1 MNGAESV
8 PTGYGLYLLQTLLA
22 LGAVCLL
29 AYVVLRVLARR
40 IHGLGRKGRLV
51 RVVEHLPLDQRR
63 SLYVV
68 EAGGRTLL
76 LGASEAGIGL
86 VAELERASE
95 QAGAGEEAAD
105 PTTTRED
112 RSPGPG

>member
-1 MNGAESV
+1 MNGEGAIPS
-8 PTGYGLYLLQTLLA
+8 GYGLYLLQTLLA

-29 AYVVLRVLARR
+29 AWVGLRFLAKRV
-40 IHGLGRKGRLV
+40 HGLGRRGRLV

-76 LGASEAGIGL
+76 LGASEAGVSL
-86 VAELERASE
+86 VAELGPAEAE
-95 QAGAGEEAAD
+95 PEEPP
-105 PTTTRED
+105 PTTTTEG
-112 RSPGPG
+112 RSPAPE